1 MPFKIVKEKQGYRLF
16 NLHKDA
22 YAKPVFKSRKTAIS
36 AGSNF
41 IRYRERKKSKVVGN
55 KIIPI

>member
-1 MPFKIVKEKQGYRLF
+1 MPFKIVKEKDGYRLF

-22 YAKPVFKSRKTAIS
+22 YAKPIFKTRKTAIS

-41 IRYRERKKSKVVGN
+41 INYRERRKSKVVGN